1 MSKIPIQTLSL
12 SDRAQNLKENFNVM
26 ESRIISDDEMQYFED
41 TEPYFP
47 IIPVEDKYYLLAR
60 NTGNG
65 ENIVNTL
72 EYASIWFYIKG
83 KYKDD
88 NNNCYIEIETE
99 DEIGKKVSR
108 VPFSTF
114 FDRNLL
120 QLGRYGITLNNL
132 FLKSLSNYFL
142 KYFATLKTESA
153 QKIIGFE
160 FVKDKLVFQ
169 AYDQLPVLLDYTH
182 DIEFDKYRKKL
193 NTLITNPNVAFA
205 LCCGIVSAPLC
216 YISKVCNFEV
226 KSFMI
231 SFIGKSTTGKSTM
244 QALIASIWS
253 NIQDKKIF
261 LPYYGTL
268 NSIIKSFDGHFGVP
282 QILDEATVTTNLH
295 AKDMIY
301 TLSME
306 REKRRCAS
314 NSQLLSSGSWKMN
327 VITSSEEYLLDTHKM
342 QNKGLSIRCL
352 NFENLQYTDS
362 REHAEKIYD
371 FCVEYYGI
379 LGRKIS
385 EYFINISPDE
395 IMETYNDCRNELR
408 KIFSD
413 ESFDLTE
420 RLINEYA
427 LFTLSARI
435 LGEFKIEIDYDGIVD
450 ILANDH
456 KAISISSNI
465 AENCYHYLI
474 SYITRNIYN
483 SGIRIDETNKRAIIV
498 DTLFEEILMKAGV
511 HDVKLA
517 VRELCDNGYIIR
529 QKPNGRKSR
538 LRINSVLVS
547 CYQLDLS
554 NVAIDLEY
562 DDGEEFDME
571 DDDYE
576 CSENFD

>member
-1 MSKIPIQTLSL
+1 MSKIPIQALSL
-12 SDRAQNLKENFNVM
+12 SDRVEKLKENFNVM
-26 ESRIISDDEMQYFED
+26 ESRIISDDEIKYFED
-41 TEPYFP
+41 TELYFP
-47 IIPVEDKYYLLAR
+47 VIPVENKYYLLAR
-60 NTGNG
+60 NTGDS

-72 EYASIWFYIKG
+72 EFMSSWFDIKG
-83 KYKDD
+83 RFKDE
-88 NNNCYIEIETE
+88 NNNCYIDIETE
-99 DEIGKKVSR
+99 DELGKKVSR
-108 VPFSTF
+108 VSFSTF

-120 QLGRYGITLNNL
+120 QLGKYGITINSL
-132 FLKSLSNYFL
+132 FFKSFSCYFL
-142 KYFATLKTESA
+142 KYLATLRTESA

-169 AYDQLPVLLDYTH
+169 AYDQSPVLLDYTY
-182 DIEFDKYRKKL
+182 DVEFDEYRQKL
-193 NTLITNPNVAFA
+193 NNLITNPNIAFA
-205 LCCGIVSAPLC
+205 LCCGIVSTSLC

-295 AKDMIY
+295 ASDMIY

-327 VITSSEEYLLDTHKM
+327 VITSSEEYLLDTHKI

-362 REHAEKIYD
+362 REHAEKIHD
-371 FCVEYYGI
+371 FCVECYGI

-385 EYFINISPDE
+385 EYFVNISSDE

-408 KIFSD
+408 KIFSE

-435 LGEFKIEIDYDGIVD
+435 LGKFKIKINYDGIID
-450 ILANDH
+450 ILTNNH

-517 VRELCDNGYIIR
+517 VKELCDNGYIIR
-529 QKPNGRKSR
+529 QKSNARKSR

-554 NVAIDLEY
+554 NVTVNLEC

-571 DDDYE
+571 DDNYE
-576 CSENFD
+576 C

>member
-12 SDRAQNLKENFNVM
+12 SDRTQNLKENFNVM
-26 ESRIISDDEMQYFED
+26 ESRIISDDEMQYFEN

-47 IIPVEDKYYLLAR
+47 IIPVDDKYYLLAR
-60 NTGNG
+60 NTGN
-65 ENIVNTL
+65 IVNTL
-72 EYASIWFYIKG
+72 EYASSWFDIKG

-99 DEIGKKVSR
+99 DELGKKVSR

-120 QLGRYGITLNNL
+120 QLGRYGITLNNF

-160 FVKDKLVFQ
+160 FVKDKLIFQ
-169 AYDQLPVLLDYTH
+169 AYDQSPVLLDYKH
-182 DIEFDKYRKKL
+182 DVEFDKYCQKL
-193 NTLITNPNVAFA
+193 NALITNPNVAFA
-205 LCCGIVSAPLC
+205 LCCGIVSASLC
-216 YISKVCNFEV
+216 YISKVCNFEI

-261 LPYYGTL
+261 SPYYGTL

-295 AKDMIY
+295 ASDMIY

-306 REKRRCAS
+306 CEKRRCAS
-314 NSQLLSSGSWKMN
+314 NSQILSSGSWKMN

-362 REHAEKIYD
+362 REHAEKIHD

-385 EYFINISPDE
+385 EYFVNINPDE

-450 ILANDH
+450 ILANNH

-517 VRELCDNGYIIR
+517 VKELCDKGYIIR

-554 NVAIDLEY
+554 NVAIDLES

-571 DDDYE
+571 DNDYE